1 MTGKNSPQASNQ
13 ANFVESA
20 YWLANALAF
29 IATILLMPTLS
40 RHLGPYLWAHL
51 HEVYSAS
58 AADFAYLLVGVGS
71 WVAAFF
77 ALRMTFVTAFVAAA
91 IGVAVR
97 FV

>member
-1 MTGKNSPQASNQ
+1 MTGNNTSRASNQ
-13 ANFVESA
+13 ASFVESA

-40 RHLGPYLWAHL
+40 RHLGPHLWAYL
-51 HEVYSAS
+51 HEVYSANT
-58 AADFAYLLVGVGS
+58 ADFAYFLVGIGS